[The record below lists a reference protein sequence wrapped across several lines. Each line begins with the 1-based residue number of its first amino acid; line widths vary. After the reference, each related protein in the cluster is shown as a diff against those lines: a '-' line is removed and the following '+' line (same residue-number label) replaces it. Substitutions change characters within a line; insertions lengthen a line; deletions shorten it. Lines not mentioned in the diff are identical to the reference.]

1 MRALDDF
8 HVKVQCAGVR
18 VRADRSI
25 TTVGERAA
33 LTIAE
38 SGDIVFITAKVLLLG
53 GSLVL
58 KLVGWDTSKDFD
70 GGVHLSLKEQNCWL
84 MTCHTI
90 SSDAMNKIQQRL
102 VTENVRNRSERLGF
116 PK

>member
-25 TTVGERAA
+25 STVGERAA

-58 KLVGWDTSKDFD
+58 KLVGWDTSKEFVG

-90 SSDAMNKIQQRL
+90 SSDAMIQIQQQL
-102 VTENVRNRSERLGF
+102 VTENVLNRPLEFLSS
-116 PK
+116 